1 MNEIRKNTEK
11 EVKVVS
17 GYCKM
22 PKLIKGFYISFI
34 CIFAIVAIC
43 LFVASTDN
51 SAKRSGANVSFITFG
66 MVFLIFLAVLIIF
79 FVLQYKA
86 ISKSHVIVSN
96 KRVYGLCARFLYT
109 KQFSYR
115 LDQIDNVE
123 FHNFLGLNAISI
135 NFNQGYQNNTPMRYG
150 VNTAMRTANCFVFN
164 YLVNGSAVYNK
175 LNELLT
181 SVKNERDLKTDIEMK
196 KIEVEEKKAEAL
208 MNAFV
213 NKAPAVATPTEEK
226 KLNYIEELKELKTL
240 LDSNIISE
248 EEFNI
253 KKQELLNKNNQ

>member
-11 EVKVVS
+11 EERVVS

-22 PKLIKGFYISFI
+22 PKTYMALYIIFLVSFLVLAI
-34 CIFAIVAIC
+34 IFIIVSVAIGVFMILVFGTTLL
-43 LFVASTDN
+43 LF
-51 SAKRSGANVSFITFG
+51 I
-66 MVFLIFLAVLIIF
+66 LH
-79 FVLQYKA
+79 YKS
-86 ISKSHVIVSN
+86 IKKSHVIVTN
-96 KRVYGLCARFLYT
+96 KRVYGVTARFLFT
-109 KQFSYR
+109 KNFSYR

-123 FHNFLGLNAISI
+123 FRNFIGLNSISI